1 MPFVLDASTAL
12 SLIHPDESASEAAKA
27 VALAFA
33 TGHSAQVPR
42 LWLLEV
48 ANALLMSERR
58 RRIAV
63 DAGSQLLEKLL
74 ALPIQVVE
82 PAPADA
88 SWALEVLTIA
98 RAQRLTTYDGSYLH
112 LARTRGLALASNDQ
126 ALVRAARA
134 LAIPL
139 LGN

>member
-1 MPFVLDASTAL
+1 VPFVLDASTAL
-12 SLIHPDESASEAAKA
+12 SLILPDESASEVAKA
-27 VALAFA
+27 VALAFVA
-33 TGHSAQVPR
+33 GDRAQVPH

-48 ANALLMSERR
+48 GNALLMAERR

-63 DAGSQLLEKLL
+63 DSGSQLLEKLL
-74 ALPIQVVE
+74 VLPIQIAVQ
-82 PAPADA
+82 PPGDA

-98 RAQRLTTYDGSYLH
+98 RAQQLTTYDSSYLH
-112 LARTRGLALASNDQ
+112 FARTRGLALASNDQ
-126 ALVRAARA
+126 PLVRAARA